1 MKKFQDNCLLL
12 FSQKYCDHEG
22 LRKNF
27 NFFLSPNECMMLF
40 SHYFSIYKQVKNTSM
55 FTSGIDKDLQV
66 YQVYRTHAC
75 VHVHMRE
82 RNPKQKCIFDLR
94 KRSIMPYTDEDE
106 KYILASTFNRLLET
120 GEEEAIV
127 NFPHWDCNGLETLT
141 EYRIT
146 VKKTT
151 KTIN

>member
-1 MKKFQDNCLLL
+1 MRRHWERLQGANYSKMKKFQDNCWLL

-27 NFFLSPNECMMLF
+27 NFFLSPNECKMLF
-40 SHYFSIYKQVKNTSM
+40 SHYFSIYKQIKNTSM

-75 VHVHMRE
+75 VHVHMRV

-94 KRSIMPYTDEDE
+94 TNKAWIIIKELTNTRYSFILSICTA
-106 KYILASTFNRLLET
+106 KKLRL
-120 GEEEAIV
+120 I
-127 NFPHWDCNGLETLT
+127 
-141 EYRIT
+141 
-146 VKKTT
+146 
-151 KTIN
+151 

>member
-1 MKKFQDNCLLL
+1 M
-12 FSQKYCDHEG
+12 
-22 LRKNF
+22 
-27 NFFLSPNECMMLF
+27 
-40 SHYFSIYKQVKNTSM
+40 
-55 FTSGIDKDLQV
+55 
-66 YQVYRTHAC
+66 HAY
-75 VHVHMRE
+75 MRE

-106 KYILASTFNRLLET
+106 KYILSSTFNRLLET

-127 NFPHWDCNGLETLT
+127 NFPHWNWSGLETLT

>member
-1 MKKFQDNCLLL
+1 
-12 FSQKYCDHEG
+12 
-22 LRKNF
+22 
-27 NFFLSPNECMMLF
+27 MLF
-40 SHYFSIYKQVKNTSM
+40 SHYFSIYKQVKNTSK
-55 FTSGIDKDLQV
+55 FTSGIDKDLYV

-94 KRSIMPYTDEDE
+94 KRSIMPYTEEDE
-106 KYILASTFNRLLET
+106 KYILSSTFNRLLET
-120 GEEEAIV
+120 GEEVAIV